1 MRKDTM
7 PVEGKGPDQTTAAEH
22 WLYANMPDHHTEL
35 QREVGRLQRT
45 IAALIAIGA
54 VTEGKARQAYD
65 IAGW

>member
-1 MRKDTM
+1 MGKDTM
-7 PVEGKGPDQTTAAEH
+7 PAESKVTDHTTAAGH

-45 IAALIAIGA
+45 IAALIAVNAI
-54 VTEGKARQAYD
+54 TEEKARQAYG